1 MVVPVLV
8 RPCLW
13 NRVDLGHLDDVAGAE
28 LLRSVDVNGTEVTAA
43 SRVRNAA
50 VLTLP

>member
-1 MVVPVLV
+1 MVTAAGLRGKNSVPYS
-8 RPCLW
+8 PI
-13 NRVDLGHLDDVAGAE
+13 DDVAGAE
-28 LLRSVDVNGTEVTAA
+28 LLRSLDVNGTEVTAA